1 MNALF
6 TGNGPLRVA
15 ETGDHED
22 FDITYVPNDSWVGLG
37 DLMWIDQP
45 VGTGWSYGEHA
56 AQSLDEI
63 GNDFVTFMLNF
74 YEEFPVYKTRD
85 LVLTG
90 ESFAGKFLSYSTR
103 AILEY
108 NADNSNSFTFPIQSL
123 TLYNPLVD
131 TPTERLHQHELPF
144 AIGLFDEFQIDQVE
158 VLRRRCEEA
167 VSRGWGPDDQAAA
180 CKNIL
185 NYATE

>member
-1 MNALF
+1 M
-6 TGNGPLRVA
+6 
-15 ETGDHED
+15 
-22 FDITYVPNDSWVGLG
+22 
-37 DLMWIDQP
+37 
-45 VGTGWSYGEHA
+45 
-56 AQSLDEI
+56 
-63 GNDFVTFMLNF
+63 
-74 YEEFPVYKTRD
+74 YKTRD

-90 ESFAGKFLSYSTR
+90 ESFAGKYLSYSTR

-108 NADNSNSFTFPIQSL
+108 NAESSNSFTFPIQSL

-131 TPTERLHQHELPF
+131 TPTERLHQVELPY